1 VQAATPGAAPTIFT
15 NRIKRFGLLSGD
27 MVKVMQDDA
36 GDEANHEPESRQ
48 KSCLESGR
56 HAFNHVT
63 DWQVTPGRIRY
74 EGRRV

>member
-1 VQAATPGAAPTIFT
+1 
-15 NRIKRFGLLSGD
+15 

-74 EGRRV
+74 EGRRVRLTVSLYAECRVGN